1 MSTAIKTD
9 TPTPAGPS
17 GARQA
22 LRRITTMVVPWATLI
37 GIWYLIKFSGLVESQ
52 LLPTP
57 AAVLS
62 QFWVSLTTERLWV
75 DMMLSTRRVALGLLF
90 GMMLAVPVG
99 FLVGWYRPVRR
110 FVDPLINFFR
120 ALPPIALIPLVIVYL
135 GIGEVA
141 RVSILFYASF
151 FAAVIVMYEG
161 MAQIS
166 PVYIRVS
173 RTLGATDAEI
183 FFNVMVPLTV
193 PHMLTALRVALGVS
207 WATLVASEL
216 VAAQNGLGAR
226 IQTAS
231 NFFNLEVIYMGI
243 ICIGAIALLMDML
256 LRAVSRRML
265 AWQDRLNEGAEA

>member
-1 MSTAIKTD
+1 MNTATKLD
-9 TPTPAGPS
+9 APGPARPS
-17 GARQA
+17 AGRQV
-22 LRRITTMVVPWATLI
+22 LRRITTMVVPWAALI
-37 GIWYLIKFSGLVESQ
+37 GLWYLIKFSGLVESQ

-57 AAVLS
+57 GAVLT

-90 GMMLAVPVG
+90 GMLLAVPVG

-173 RTLGATDAEI
+173 RTLGATDREI

-265 AWQDRLNEGAEA
+265 AWQDRMNEGAEA

>member
-1 MSTAIKTD
+1 MSTVTKPETSA
-9 TPTPAGPS
+9 PARPS
-17 GARQA
+17 SARQA
-22 LRRITTMVVPWATLI
+22 LRRITTMVVPWASLI
-37 GIWYLIKFSGLVESQ
+37 GLWYLIKFSGLVESQ

-57 AAVLS
+57 AAVLN

-90 GMMLAVPVG
+90 GMLLAVPVG

-141 RVSILFYASF
+141 RISILFYAAF

-166 PVYIRVS
+166 PVYVRVS

-183 FFNVMVPLTV
+183 FFRVMVPLTV

-265 AWQDRLNEGAEA
+265 AWQDRVNEGVEA